1 MTAPRNITANPP
13 KEGHGNST
21 VGHLLN
27 KTSKHMADPYER
39 KREMEAVRNW
49 IFIHFELIFQ

>member
-39 KREMEAVRNW
+39 KREMEAVRN
-49 IFIHFELIFQ
+49 